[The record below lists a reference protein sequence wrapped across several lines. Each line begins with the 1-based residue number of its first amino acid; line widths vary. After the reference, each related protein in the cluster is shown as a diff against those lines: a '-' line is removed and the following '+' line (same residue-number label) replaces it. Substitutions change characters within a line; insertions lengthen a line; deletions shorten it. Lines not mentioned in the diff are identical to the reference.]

1 MNASVIPGSA
11 APGGAVALV
20 VVDMQRD
27 YLERPGL
34 HPDAATLVAAVA
46 RLVDAFRRTGAPVA
60 HVHTVVPPDG
70 AGALPHWRRLGRLW
84 CVEGTSGAQPPIEV
98 APVSGEFTARKTH
111 YSGFADP
118 GLERWLAAAGVT
130 TVAVVGLM
138 EHGCVR
144 ATALDAAA
152 AGFDVAV
159 VADAVATDDV
169 AHSEASRRWI
179 DARVASMVTTADLIA
194 RLGPDGARHDTRHAT
209 WHDTPHD
216 TPHTTAEQTAERPD
230 VVAAHAAAAATVA
243 QQAWAGVPPRERAA
257 VVERWA
263 DLMAERADDMARA
276 ISSDVHKPI
285 TQARDE
291 VRRAVAHLRAAA
303 SLADLLDDT
312 IVGAD
317 VRVRRRPVGVVGLV
331 MPWNN
336 PLALPAGKAA
346 SALVVGN
353 GVVLKP
359 APQAVAATAALLAS
373 AVDAGVPA
381 DLLQVVH
388 GGPAAAMAVA
398 SAPDVGAVAVTGSIA
413 TGRRLAAVCT
423 QLSRPLQAELGGNNA
438 AVVLAD
444 ADLAREVPALVAGA
458 FAFSGQRCTAI
469 RRVVVER
476 SALQPFLAATVA
488 AMDSLRIGDPSDPA
502 TQVGP
507 LISPDAAARV
517 EAVVDRA
524 VADGAEIV
532 HRADLDPRHTADDR
546 GWVPPTLLLADDP
559 TVAVVQQET
568 FGPVLVVQPADDLSH
583 AVALANGV
591 EQGLLGAVCTVDP
604 DLRRQVADALSV
616 GIVQIGGAPP
626 PIDAEAPFG
635 GWGASGIGPPE
646 HGVWDLD
653 LLTRVQAVYGG

>member
-1 MNASVIPGSA
+1 MNASVVPGSA
-11 APGGAVALV
+11 VPGGTIALV

-27 YLERPGL
+27 YLERLGL
-34 HPDAATLVAAVA
+34 HPDAAALVAAVA
-46 RLVDAFRRTGAPVA
+46 RLVDAFRRASAPVA

-70 AGALPHWRRLGRLW
+70 AGALPHWRRAGRLW

-98 APVSGEFTARKTH
+98 APVFGEFTARKTH

-118 GLERWLAAAGVT
+118 GLERWLAAAGVS

-169 AHSEASRRWI
+169 AHADASRRWI

-194 RLGPDGARHDTRHAT
+194 RLGPDGTRHAM
-209 WHDTPHD
+209 PHG
-216 TPHTTAEQTAERPD
+216 TAEQTAERPD
-230 VVAAHAAAAATVA
+230 MVAAHAAAAAALA

-291 VRRAVAHLRAAA
+291 VRRTVAHLRAAA

-359 APQAVAATAALLAS
+359 APQAVATTAALLAS
-373 AVDAGVPA
+373 AVDAGVPT

-398 SAPDVGAVAVTGSIA
+398 CAPDVGAVAVTGSIA

-444 ADLAREVPALVAGA
+444 VDLAREVPPLVAGA

-469 RRVVVER
+469 RRVVVDR
-476 SALQPFLAATVA
+476 SVLQPFLAATVA

-532 HRADLDPRHTADDR
+532 HRVDLDPRLTADGR
-546 GWVPPTLLLADDP
+546 GWAPPTLLLAHDP
-559 TVAVVQQET
+559 AAAVVQQET
-568 FGPVLVVQPADDLSH
+568 FGPVLVVQPADDLAH

-591 EQGLLGAVCTVDP
+591 EQGLLGAVCTADP
-604 DLRRQVADALSV
+604 DLRRQVTDALAV